1 MKKKPLISVIIP
13 FYNAKKYLE
22 ESINSVKNQNF
33 KYPIEIVLIDDGSSD
48 GSSDIVKK
56 TNYTNFTLI
65 INKRNLGPA
74 NARNL
79 GIKKSKGQFIIRVDA
94 DDFVNA
100 DMCYFLMKYLESNN
114 DAFCVSSDYLLV
126 DDLSLIHI

>member
-56 TNYTNFTLI
+56 INYTNFTLI
-65 INKRNLGPA
+65 INKE
-74 NARNL
+74 
-79 GIKKSKGQFIIRVDA
+79 IWDQQ
-94 DDFVNA
+94 
-100 DMCYFLMKYLESNN
+100 MQESWN
-114 DAFCVSSDYLLV
+114 
-126 DDLSLIHI
+126 